1 LIKEVDKMKKIEC
14 IIRPAKLENVK
25 EALGKFGIK
34 GMTVTNVIGCG
45 LQQGKTEVY
54 RGNAYTINLLPK
66 YKIEII
72 VPDESVDKV
81 IEIITE
87 TARTGEIGD
96 GKIFVYDVLNAVR
109 IRTGESGEKAV

>member
-1 LIKEVDKMKKIEC
+1 MKKLEC
-14 IIRPAKLENVK
+14 VIRPAKFEELK
-25 EALGKFGIK
+25 EALGKFGVK

-66 YKIEII
+66 VKIEIVI
-72 VPDESVDKV
+72 PDASVDKV
-81 IEIITE
+81 IEIIVN

-96 GKIFVYDVLNAVR
+96 GKIFVYDMLNAVR
-109 IRTGESGEKAV
+109 IRTGESGEGAV